1 MRILICSI
9 STALGGMER
18 RIEAETKLLT
28 HLGHTVFVATPH
40 FLKLAQWQRDIQVAG
55 GKYIYWRPYKFIE
68 RQHLAAPFRWL
79 ALLSIPMLRYYKI
92 DLAHIALPWNF
103 FGISLAYVLSA
114 ANIPFVMGVHCKF
127 DSKTLP
133 KKSLP
138 FAKQAL
144 RSLKGVYA
152 VSAPV
157 KDSFLRLYQDLIP
170 ATTPIEVIHNGI
182 DTERYQPNATARRAL
197 RERLGFA
204 EGGFVVMFCGR
215 LDENKRPL
223 FALNVFAD
231 FVANC
236 PQGRLLIV
244 GDGPE
249 INVLKAKIDALKL
262 QDKVILTGQVA
273 DTTPYYQAS
282 DCYLSTS
289 GQIEGYSLT
298 TAEALASG
306 IPAVV
311 PNDDVFTSVYGA
323 SIAVQRCNPDLL
335 AEWCQALLSVAQLD
349 AAARQLLSQSAQ
361 TFAQTHLSV
370 ELMNQKLTLFYE
382 NIASECSHSTPL

>member
-1 MRILICSI
+1 
-9 STALGGMER
+9 MER

-28 HLGHTVFVATPH
+28 SQGHTVFVATPH
-40 FLKLAQWQRDIQVAG
+40 FSKLSQWQRDIQAAG

-103 FGISLAYVLSA
+103 VGISLAYVLSA

-157 KDSFLRLYQDLIP
+157 KDSFIHLYQDLIP
-170 ATTPIEVIHNGI
+170 ASTPIEVIHNGI
-182 DTERYQPNATARRAL
+182 DTTCYQPNAATRQAL

-204 EGGFVVMFCGR
+204 EGDFVVMFCGR
-215 LDENKRPL
+215 LHIHKRPL
-223 FALNVFAD
+223 FALQVFAE
-231 FVANC
+231 FVKSH

-244 GDGPE
+244 GDGSE
-249 INVLKAKIDALKL
+249 LAVLKTQIDALQL
-262 QDKVILTGQVA
+262 QDKVILTGQTA
-273 DTTPYYQAS
+273 NTAPYYQAS
-282 DCYLSTS
+282 DSYISTS
-289 GQIEGYSLT
+289 VQIEGYSLT
-298 TAEALASG
+298 TAEALACG

-323 SIAVQRCNPDLL
+323 SIAVQRCNPDIL
-335 AEWCQALLSVAQLD
+335 AEWCQALLSVARLD
-349 AAARQLLSQSAQ
+349 AAARQLLNQSAQ
-361 TFAQTHLSV
+361 TFAQTHLSI
-370 ELMNQKLTLFYE
+370 EFMNQKLTLFYE

>member
-28 HLGHTVFVATPH
+28 RLGHRVFVATPR
-40 FLKLAQWQRDIQVAG
+40 FIKLSQWQRDIKAAG

-79 ALLSIPMLRYYKI
+79 AQLSIPMLRYYKI

-103 FGISLAYVLSA
+103 VGISLAYVLSA
-114 ANIPFVMGVHCKF
+114 ADIPFVLGVHCKF

-133 KKSLP
+133 KKSIP

-157 KDSFLRLYQDLIP
+157 KDSFIRLYQDLIP
-170 ATTPIEVIHNGI
+170 AATPIDVIHNGI
-182 DTERYQPNATARRAL
+182 DTERFQPDAAARQAL

-204 EGGFVVMFCGR
+204 KGDFVVMFCGR
-215 LDENKRPL
+215 LDTIKRPV
-223 FALNVFAD
+223 FALQVFAE
-231 FVANC
+231 FVKSH

-249 INVLKAKIDALKL
+249 ITALKTRIDTLKL
-262 QDKVILTGQVA
+262 QDKVILAGQVA

-289 GQIEGYSLT
+289 GDIEGYSLT

-306 IPAVV
+306 IPAIV
-311 PNDDVFTSVYGA
+311 PNDEVFTSVYGA
-323 SIAVQRCNPDLL
+323 STAVQRCNRDVP
-335 AEWCQALLSVAQLD
+335 AEWCQALFSVARLD
-349 AAARQLLSQSAQ
+349 AAASQALSQSAQ
-361 TFAQTHLSV
+361 TFAQTHLSEDV
-370 ELMNQKLTLFYE
+370 MNQKLALFYE
-382 NIASECSHSTPL
+382 NILAGLVRN